1 MGEKD
6 HSHRSLG
13 ADAALWYVPL
23 DVFRRVRTADV
34 DTRSRV
40 ALLADL
46 CRINTLYM
54 IMRAG
59 SGHIGSSFSSTD
71 LITWL
76 WMQELVDPN
85 SGAPGSDVY
94 FSSKGHDAPALYSL
108 LIALEKL
115 DFDLVHKLRQID
127 GLPGHPD
134 IATPFIAT
142 NTGSLGMG
150 ISKAY
155 GMARANRFKNAG
167 GRIFVMTG
175 DGELQ
180 EGQIWESLQP
190 VANEQLSDITVIVD
204 HNKYQSDTL
213 VSAVSDLGPLEEKFR
228 AFGWEVRRGDGHDPS
243 AIQRALEHFA
253 AVNDRPKVFIA
264 DTIKGKGVSFM
275 EGLACGDQTYHFH
288 AGAPSL
294 ENYLAATS
302 ELLDRV
308 NRSLQTLGESP
319 VSLASGPLPVRIT
332 PSQPEKIVLAY
343 GDELLAMARQRPEIV
358 VLDADL
364 LTDCGIEAFRA
375 ELPDRFI
382 ECGIAEQH
390 MVSAAGGLALRGMLP
405 VVHSFAC
412 FLTTRANEHIYNNA
426 TERTRIIYVGTLAGA
441 IPGGPGHSHQ
451 SVRDISAIGAVPGLV
466 AIEPCSEREARLAI
480 RWAVEDNAASTYLR
494 FVNVPI
500 DLPYSLPADYRLE
513 VGRGVTLRAG
523 RDVAIVGY
531 GTALLSNAYRAA
543 EELQRDGIAAA
554 VIDLPWLNRID
565 DAWAHETLGRFTT
578 VITLDNHYVE
588 FGQGVMIAAALAR
601 TQTSV
606 DVVPIG
612 LREIPACGS
621 NADVLAHHGLDAA
634 SIAGTI
640 RTRVRGDRGART
652 EFAEGTAAEARRHGG
667 AEVSLFNFNKYS

>member
-13 ADAALWYVPL
+13 ADAALWHVPL
-23 DVFRRVRTADV
+23 SAFQ
-34 DTRSRV
+34 
-40 ALLADL
+40 ALRAAPLDAAARAGVLADL

-76 WMQELVDPN
+76 WTEELTDPN
-85 SGAPGSDVY
+85 SGAAGSDTY
-94 FSSKGHDAPALYSL
+94 FSSKGHDAPAFYSL

-115 DFDLVHKLRQID
+115 DFALVHTLRQLH

-134 IATPFIAT
+134 VSTPFIAT

-155 GMARANRFKNAG
+155 GMARANRYTGRG
-167 GRIFVMTG
+167 GRVFVMTG

-190 VANEQLSDITVIVD
+190 VANEKLAEIIVIVD
-204 HNKYQSDTL
+204 HNKLQSDSL
-213 VSAVSDLGPLEEKFR
+213 VSAVSDLGPIEDKFR
-228 AFGWEVRRGDGHDPS
+228 TFGWEVRRGDGHDP
-243 AIQRALEHFA
+243 AVVRDALAHFA
-253 AVNDRPKVFIA
+253 TVTDRPKVFIA

-294 ENYLAATS
+294 KDYLAATE
-302 ELLDRV
+302 ELLGRV
-308 NRSLQTLGESP
+308 NERLRSLVQPQVALDR
-319 VSLASGPLPVRIT
+319 APLPVRVT
-332 PSQPEKIVLAY
+332 PVKPEKIVLAY
-343 GDELLAMARQRPEIV
+343 GDELLAMARTRPDIV

-364 LTDCGIEAFRA
+364 LTDCGIEAFREA
-375 ELPDRFI
+375 LPERFI

-390 MVSAAGGLALRGMLP
+390 MVSAAGGLALNGMLP

-412 FLTTRANEHIYNNA
+412 FLSTRANEHIYNNA
-426 TERTRIIYVGTLAGA
+426 TERRKIIYTATLAGLV
-441 IPGGPGHSHQ
+441 PGGPGHSHQ

-466 AIEPCSEREARLAI
+466 AFEPCSEREARLAI
-480 RWAVEDNAASTYLR
+480 RWAVEANPASTYLR
-494 FVNVPI
+494 FVNVPL
-500 DLPYSLPADYRLE
+500 DLPYSLPADYALE
-513 VGRGVTLRAG
+513 VGRGVALRPGA
-523 RDVAIVGY
+523 DVAIVGY
-531 GTALLSNAYRAA
+531 GPLLLTQAWRAA
-543 EELQRDGIAAA
+543 DELAQHGIRAS

-565 DAWAHETLGRFTT
+565 DDWVARELAACP
-578 VITLDNHYVE
+578 VIVTLDNHYLE

-601 TQTSV
+601 TRTSAEV
-606 DVVPIG
+606 IPIG
-612 LREIPACGS
+612 LTEIPACGS
-621 NADVLAHHGLDAA
+621 NADVLAYHGLDGP
-634 SIAGTI
+634 SIA
-640 RTRVRGDRGART
+640 RTVLARVRPSVHAGQL
-652 EFAEGTAAEARRHGG
+652 AEHT
-667 AEVSLFNFNKYS
+667 K

>member
-6 HSHRSLG
+6 HSHRALG
-13 ADAALWYVPL
+13 ADAALWYVPIEVL
-23 DVFRRVRTADV
+23 RRVRGAAL
-34 DTRSRV
+34 DTRTAV
-40 ALLADL
+40 GLLGDL

-71 LITWL
+71 LVTWL
-76 WMQELVDPN
+76 WTQELVDPN
-85 SGAPGSDVY
+85 SGTPGSDVY
-94 FSSKGHDAPALYSL
+94 FSSKGHDAPALYSA

-115 DFDLVHKLRQID
+115 EFDLVHKLRQID

-134 IATPFIAT
+134 IGTPFIAT

-155 GMARANRFKNAG
+155 GMARANRFTGTG

-190 VANEQLSDITVIVD
+190 VANEGLSEITVIVD

-228 AFGWEVRRGDGHDPS
+228 AFGWEAQRGDGHDP
-243 AIQRALEHFA
+243 ATMERVFGHFA
-253 AVNDRPKVFIA
+253 TVTDRPKVFIA

-275 EGLACGDQTYHFH
+275 EGLACGDQTYQFH

-294 ENYLAATS
+294 ANYLAATS

-308 NRSLQTLGESP
+308 NHTLESFAQQP
-319 VSLASGPLPVRIT
+319 VSLATGPLPARLT
-332 PSQPEKIVLAY
+332 PQKPEKIVLAY

-364 LTDCGIEAFRA
+364 LSDCGIEAFRA

-426 TERTRIIYVGTLAGA
+426 TERRKIIYVGTLAGA

-451 SVRDISAIGAVPGLV
+451 SVRDISAIGAVPGLI
-466 AIEPCSEREARLAI
+466 AFEPCCEREARLAI
-480 RWAVEDNAASTYLR
+480 RWAVEENNESTYLR
-494 FVNVPI
+494 FVNVPL
-500 DLPYSLPADYRLE
+500 DLPYALPDEYRLE
-513 VGRGVTLRAG
+513 VGCGVTLRDG
-523 RDVAIVGY
+523 DDVAIVGY
-531 GTALLSNAYRAA
+531 GTALLSNAVRAS
-543 EELQRDGIAAA
+543 EQLESEGVAAA
-554 VIDLPWLNRID
+554 VIDLPWLNRIGD
-565 DAWAHETLGRFTT
+565 RWVQQALGRFR
-578 VITLDNHYVE
+578 VVVTLDNHYLE
-588 FGQGVMIAAALAR
+588 FGQGMMVAAAMAR
-601 TQTSV
+601 TGV
-606 DVVPIG
+606 RAEIVPIG
-612 LREIPACGS
+612 LTEIPACGS
-621 NADVLAHHGLDAA
+621 NADVLAYHGLDAA
-634 SIAGTI
+634 SIAGA
-640 RTRVRGDRGART
+640 VRGCVRGRGDHRNLST
-652 EFAEGTAAEARRHGG
+652 TSH
-667 AEVSLFNFNKYS
+667 

>member
-6 HSHRSLG
+6 HSHRALG
-13 ADAALWYVPL
+13 ENAALYYVPL
-23 DVFRRVRTADV
+23 SEFQRVRAARLDADQ
-34 DTRSRV
+34 RV
-40 ALLADL
+40 VLLADM

-76 WMQELVDPN
+76 WTQELENPN
-85 SGAPGSDVY
+85 SGAAGADVY
-94 FSSKGHDAPALYSL
+94 FSSKGHDAPAFYSL

-134 IATPFIAT
+134 VSTPFIAT

-155 GMARANRFKNAG
+155 GMARANRFKGTG

-190 VANEQLSDITVIVD
+190 VANERLGDITVIVD

-213 VSAVSDLGPLEEKFR
+213 VSAVSDLGPLDDKFR
-228 AFGWEVRRGDGHDPS
+228 AFGWEVRRGDGHDPRVIREVL
-243 AIQRALEHFA
+243 AHFA
-253 AVNDRPKVFIA
+253 TVTDRPKVFIA

-275 EGLACGDQTYHFH
+275 EGIACGDQTYQFH

-294 ENYLAATS
+294 ENYLKATN

-308 NRSLQTLGESP
+308 NGSLHALGQDAVTLE
-319 VSLASGPLPVRIT
+319 SGPLPTRIT
-332 PSQPEKIVLAY
+332 PTQPEKIVLAY
-343 GDELLAMARQRPEIV
+343 GDELLAMARHRPEIV

-364 LTDCGIEAFRA
+364 LTDCGIEAFRE

-390 MVSAAGGLALRGMLP
+390 MVSAAGGLALHGMLP

-426 TERTRIIYVGTLAGA
+426 TERRKIIYVGTLAGLV
-441 IPGGPGHSHQ
+441 PGGPGHSHQ
-451 SVRDISAIGAVPGLV
+451 SVRDISAVGAVPGLV
-466 AIEPCSEREARLAI
+466 AFEPCNEREARLGI
-480 RWAVEDNAASTYLR
+480 RWAVEENSESTYLR

-500 DLPYSLPADYRLE
+500 DLPYTLPADYRLG
-513 VGRGVTLRAG
+513 VGRGATLKAG
-523 RDVAIVGY
+523 ADAAIVGY
-531 GTALLSNAYRAA
+531 GTVLLANAYRAA
-543 EELQRDGIAAA
+543 EQLAAEGLDVA
-554 VIDLPWLNRID
+554 VIDLPWLNRIND
-565 DAWAHETLGRFTT
+565 DWVREELGKYP
-578 VITLDNHYVE
+578 VLVTLDNHYLE
-588 FGQGVMIAAALAR
+588 YGQGVMIGAALAR
-601 TQTSV
+601 TRVSTDLV
-606 DVVPIG
+606 AIG
-612 LREIPACGS
+612 LTEIPACGS

-634 SIAGTI
+634 SIA
-640 RTRVRGDRGART
+640 RVVRART
-652 EFAEGTAAEARRHGG
+652 ASR
-667 AEVSLFNFNKYS
+667 VSA

>member
-6 HSHRSLG
+6 HSHRALG
-13 ADAALWYVPL
+13 ADAALTFVPL
-23 DVFRRVRTADV
+23 SVFRRVRNATIDV
-34 DTRSRV
+34 DAQV
-40 ALLADL
+40 AILGDL

-76 WMQELVDPN
+76 WTQELADPN
-85 SGAPGSDVY
+85 SGAADADVY
-94 FSSKGHDAPALYSL
+94 FSSKGHDAPAFYSL

-115 DFDLVHKLRQID
+115 DFDLVHKLRQVD

-134 IATPFIAT
+134 VSTPFIAT

-155 GMARANRFKNAG
+155 GMARANRFKGTG

-190 VANEQLSDITVIVD
+190 VANERLGDITVIVD

-213 VSAVSDLGPLEEKFR
+213 VAAVSDLGPLEDKFR
-228 AFGWEVRRGDGHDPS
+228 AFGWEVRRGDGHDPKVIRQVL
-243 AIQRALEHFA
+243 AHFA
-253 AVNDRPKVFIA
+253 TVTDRPKVFIA

-275 EGLACGDQTYHFH
+275 EGIACGDQTYQFH

-294 ENYLAATS
+294 DNYLKATN

-308 NRSLQTLGESP
+308 NARLQALGQHAAVLESGSLPTR
-319 VSLASGPLPVRIT
+319 VT
-332 PSQPEKIVLAY
+332 PTKPEKIVLAY
-343 GDELLAMARQRPEIV
+343 GDELLPMARRRPEIV

-364 LTDCGIEAFRA
+364 LTDCGIEAFRE

-390 MVSAAGGLALRGMLP
+390 MVSAAGGLALHGMLP

-412 FLTTRANEHIYNNA
+412 FLTTRANEQIYNNA
-426 TERTRIIYVGTLAGA
+426 TERRKIVYVGTLAGVV
-441 IPGGPGHSHQ
+441 PGGPGHSHQ

-466 AIEPCSEREARLAI
+466 AFEPCNEREARLAI
-480 RWAVEDNAASTYLR
+480 RWAVEENPESTYLR
-494 FVNVPI
+494 FVNVPL
-500 DLPYSLPADYRLE
+500 DLPYTLPADYRLS
-513 VGRGVTLRAG
+513 VGRGATLKAG
-523 RDVAIVGY
+523 GDAAIIGY
-531 GTALLSNAYRAA
+531 GTVLLANAYRAA
-543 EELQRDGIAAA
+543 EQLAAEGLQVA
-554 VIDLPWLNRID
+554 VIDLPWLNRISD
-565 DAWAHETLGRFTT
+565 EWVRTELAKYP
-578 VITLDNHYVE
+578 VVVTLDNHYLE
-588 FGQGVMIAAALAR
+588 YGQGVMIGAALAR
-601 TQTSV
+601 VGVAT
-606 DVVPIG
+606 DLVPIG
-612 LREIPACGS
+612 LTEIPACGS

-634 SIAGTI
+634 SMARVVRERTKGAGSSRAVAPTP
-640 RTRVRGDRGART
+640 TV
-652 EFAEGTAAEARRHGG
+652 TA
-667 AEVSLFNFNKYS
+667 